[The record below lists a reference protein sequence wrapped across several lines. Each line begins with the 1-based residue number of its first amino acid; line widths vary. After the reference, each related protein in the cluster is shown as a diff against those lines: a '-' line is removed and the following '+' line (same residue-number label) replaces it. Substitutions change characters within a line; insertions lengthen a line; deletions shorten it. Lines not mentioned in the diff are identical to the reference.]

1 MTAISSGF
9 REKSFWLDEEY
20 TPNPQVA
27 SNMDVDVAIIGGGF
41 TGLSSAY
48 FLKQADPDLTIALIE
63 RDVIGYGASGRN
75 GGFSMSLLAENA
87 MELVRFAGSLEAAKA
102 AHGFMRE
109 AVEHVDTMVRQ
120 HGLKCDYE
128 KNGLITVA
136 LNPAHNKKM
145 QEYVETYNK
154 LGSDCEFLDQ
164 AEIRK
169 RFNTNAFYGAHFDKN
184 CAILNPARLCREMK
198 RVIENQGVLVFE
210 QTLVAGYDEDKT
222 IRISTPGGTVSA
234 KTMVMAT
241 NAFSTSLDRQY
252 ARYAV
257 PVFTYIVLT
266 EPLTDEQYQSIGW
279 QGREGIETSL
289 SMINYFRLTAD
300 NRIAM
305 GGGEALYFYGDELNH
320 DQDPY
325 AFSVGFRDLLH
336 FFPQLEGIKITHQ
349 WGGPV
354 FMGLEWIPSFGRKG
368 AHNNI
373 IYSLGYSGH
382 GVAAANYAGSLVRD
396 VYFDNRERL
405 EKLFFKDYQTPW
417 HRGGFLLNSNWLRW
431 IGFKGSVAYMKYLD
445 NRAVKSLENPM
456 DRTYYLK
463 ERFARN

>member
-1 MTAISSGF
+1 MTDKSGSF

-20 TPNPQVA
+20 IPNAQVA
-27 SNMDVDVAIIGGGF
+27 SDMEVDVAIVGGGF

-48 FLKQADPDLTIALIE
+48 FLKQADPDLKIALIE
-63 RDVIGYGASGRN
+63 GDVIGYGASGRN
-75 GGFSMSLLAENA
+75 GGFSMTLLAENA
-87 MELVRFAGSLEAAKA
+87 MELVRYAGSLEAARA

-109 AVEHVDTMVRQ
+109 AVEHVDTMVKKYD
-120 HGLKCDYE
+120 LKCDYE

-136 LNPAHNKKM
+136 LNPAHIKKM
-145 QEYVETYNK
+145 REYVETYNK

-169 RFNTNAFYGAHFDKN
+169 RFNTNAFYGGHYDKN
-184 CAILNPARLCREMK
+184 CAILNPAKLCREMK
-198 RVIENQGVLVFE
+198 RVVENQGVEVFE
-210 QTLVAGYDEDKT
+210 QTPVAGYDADKT
-222 IRISTPGGTVSA
+222 IRIQTQGGTVSA

-241 NAFSTSLDRQY
+241 NAFSTKLDWEY
-252 ARYAV
+252 ANLAV

-289 SMINYFRLTAD
+289 SMINYLRLTTD

-305 GGGEALYFYGDELNH
+305 GGGDALYFYGDNLDH

-325 AFSVGFRDLLH
+325 AFSVAFRDLLH

-354 FMGLEWIPSFGRKG
+354 FMGLEWIPSFGRTG

-396 VYFDNRERL
+396 VYFDNQERL
-405 EKLFFKDYQTPW
+405 EKIFFKDYRTPW
-417 HRGGFLLNSNWLRW
+417 YRGGFLLGSNWLRW
-431 IGFKGSVAYMKYLD
+431 VGFRASVAYMKYMD
-445 NRAVKSLENPM
+445 NRAVKSLEDPR

-463 ERFARN
+463 ERFARS